1 MATKD
6 PKKVAAG
13 RKGGLAN
20 VERNGA
26 EWMRQIGQQGGAK
39 GGRTTL
45 QRHGKD
51 HFRRIGRLG
60 GAAPKRA

>member
-20 VERNGA
+20 VAKNGA
-26 EWMRQIGQQGGAK
+26 ERMREMGAAAGRK

-51 HFRRIGRLG
+51 HYRRIGRLG
-60 GAAPKRA
+60 GAARKNA